1 MSITHKFIIFRNLT
15 KINLLDLLFKKN
27 TDEQELEIVEN
38 SIVEHVNIVNAPNQD
53 NSEGV

>member
-1 MSITHKFIIFRNLT
+1 MPITHKFIIFRNLT

>member
-1 MSITHKFIIFRNLT
+1 MLKTHKFIIFRNLT
-15 KINLLDLLFKKN
+15 KINLLDLLFQKN
-27 TDEQELEIVEN
+27 LDEQELEIVEN